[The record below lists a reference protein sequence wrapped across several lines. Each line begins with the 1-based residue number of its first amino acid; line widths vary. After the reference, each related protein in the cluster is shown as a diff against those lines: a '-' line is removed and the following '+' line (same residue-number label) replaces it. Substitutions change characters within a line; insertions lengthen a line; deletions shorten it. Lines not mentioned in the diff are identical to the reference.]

1 MYPCIQYWSREGC
14 TGWPEKSTATAP
26 PSSGP
31 ATLAPALQATRLYER
46 AHIISAPGKAE
57 IAGSSDQSFRGDA
70 SRWNPEDLL
79 VASASTCHML
89 WYLHL
94 CAGNDV
100 VVLDYRDEPEGL
112 MIEEAN
118 GSGAFSRITLRP
130 RIKLAA
136 SSSEQRACELHHEA
150 HRMCF
155 IANSVRCEI
164 ITEPVFSR

>member
-1 MYPCIQYWSREGC
+1 MAGKEHHYRPAVVW
-14 TGWPEKSTATAP
+14 TGNTGGGT
-26 PSSGP
+26 SSYK
-31 ATLAPALQATRLYER
+31 AYER

-57 IAGSSDQSFRGDA
+57 IAGSSDRSFRGDA

-94 CAGNDV
+94 CAVSGV

-118 GSGAFSRITLRP
+118 GSGAFSRIVLRP
-130 RIKLAA
+130 SVRLAG
-136 SSSEQRACELHHEA
+136 SSSEQRALELHHEA
-150 HRMCF
+150 HMMCF
-155 IANSVRCEI
+155 VANSVKCEI
-164 ITEPVFSR
+164 MIEPVFSR

>member
-1 MYPCIQYWSREGC
+1 M
-14 TGWPEKSTATAP
+14 TGKEHRYCPTIVWTGNTGTGTASYKA
-26 PSSGP
+26 
-31 ATLAPALQATRLYER
+31 YER
-46 AHIISAPGKAE
+46 AHIISASGKAE
-57 IAGSSDQSFRGDA
+57 IAGSSDKSFSGDA

-94 CAGNDV
+94 CAVSDV

-118 GSGAFSRITLRP
+118 GSGALSRIVLRP

-136 SSSEQRACELHHEA
+136 SSSEQRARELHHEA
-150 HRMCF
+150 HMMCF
-155 IANSVRCEI
+155 ITNSVKCEI
-164 ITEPVFSR
+164 VTEPAFSR